1 MKQITTLLIATVV
14 TLTSFAS
21 VKPFQSIIVPDVK
34 AANGN
39 IAALTLQIETAGK
52 VNLSW
57 TASTETATTVYY
69 IEKSIN
75 KAAFKTVAI
84 LMGETNTTYSYRD
97 NVKDIT
103 GNFEYRI
110 VTVNDDKIVNTL
122 TQKIVIQ

>member
-21 VKPFQSIIVPDVK
+21 VKPFQSIIVPAVK
-34 AANGN
+34 AANSN
-39 IAALTLQIETAGK
+39 VAALSLKIETEGK
-52 VNLSW
+52 VNLTW

-69 IEKSIN
+69 IEKSFN

-110 VTVNDDKIVNTL
+110 VTVNDDKVVNTL
-122 TQKIVIQ
+122 TQQIVIQ